1 MAVTIFWSDEAKK
14 TYSQNIEYLK
24 TEWSVNELKKFILR
38 TEYVVLNIETNPML
52 YSLSIK
58 KKNIRRVV
66 LNKQITLFY
75 RHYPVKKMVV
85 LLSFWN
91 NYQDTNQLKY

>member
-58 KKNIRRVV
+58 KRISGGSYSTNKLPFFIAIIRLR
-66 LNKQITLFY
+66 K
-75 RHYPVKKMVV
+75 
-85 LLSFWN
+85 W
-91 NYQDTNQLKY
+91 